1 MEKRLQPNNS
11 MIASRIRALRREI
24 EAAFGLPTQLLRIL
38 LGPFLVWT
46 SKRQDRRLANGV
58 TFDPKTFIERHN
70 WVEEAVEGTQFRV
83 VTMAQRGFRPSMENV
98 AARVWLPKE
107 PALTVTGD

>member
-24 EAAFGLPTQLLRIL
+24 EAEFGLPTQLLRIL

-58 TFDPKTFIERHN
+58 TYDPKTFIERHN
-70 WVEEAVEGTQFRV
+70 
-83 VTMAQRGFRPSMENV
+83 
-98 AARVWLPKE
+98 
-107 PALTVTGD
+107 